1 MIVFKCLMCK
11 TQVVNL
17 YNEMPRSCKQC
28 HSGPA
33 WLMAIADDNGPLP
46 GSWTDAKM
54 SASTARW
61 IPD

>member
-1 MIVFKCLMCK
+1 MIVFKCLNCQ

-17 YNEMPRSCKQC
+17 QNEIPDRCQRC
-28 HSGPA
+28 GSGSLWMFP
-33 WLMAIADDNGPLP
+33 LADDNGPLP

-54 SASTARW
+54 STSVARW